1 MKSEKKTKMGCFVV
15 WCQGGEDTRHG
26 CSLSIGIAQQ
36 SRLPKGATVSHS
48 FATEMPMPAMPAMQ
62 QPFPG
67 SSLLRA
73 EKMSHSFSAAGG
85 MMPPGPPG
93 SMSFMNNAAPVG
105 AISKAVVFHADGES
119 HMPAHTTTLLLH
131 RLK

>member
-1 MKSEKKTKMGCFVV
+1 MGRFVV
-15 WCQGGEDTRHG
+15 WCQGGEDARHG
-26 CSLSIGIAQQ
+26 CSLSIHIAQQ
-36 SRLPKGATVSHS
+36 SRLPKRATVSHS
-48 FATEMPMPAMPAMQ
+48 SATEMPMPAMPAMQ

-93 SMSFMNNAAPVG
+93 SMNFMNNAAPVG
-105 AISKAVVFHADGES
+105 AISKAIVFS
-119 HMPAHTTTLLLH
+119 C
-131 RLK
+131 RW

>member
-1 MKSEKKTKMGCFVV
+1 
-15 WCQGGEDTRHG
+15 
-26 CSLSIGIAQQ
+26 
-36 SRLPKGATVSHS
+36 
-48 FATEMPMPAMPAMQ
+48 MPAMPAMQ

-93 SMSFMNNAAPVG
+93 SMNFMNNAAPVG
-105 AISKAVVFHADGES
+105 AISKAIVFYAES
-119 HMPAHTTTLLLH
+119 EPALTTTLLLH
-131 RLK
+131 